1 MARLK
6 IARGTQAAY
15 DNLWR
20 KDNGTFYVCTDSQHI
35 YLGVTLLFTGD
46 RYKSFLIDNND
57 NVIIT
62 VFGVG
67 GAITVNLSDYT
78 STYDAAKAIV
88 SAVDNSYKFIRNIA
102 PEDITESLLSSS
114 ESGYVYDVYYGFTV
128 GSRTGDVSSDLFVSG
143 VAGKSYSAG
152 TSIVA
157 INTGTPEEPVYK
169 FDVLTASEA
178 DFSNYKTRQSPK
190 TDPTASGTTLDFID
204 SIIQNENGEITATK
218 KTIQLAS
225 SSQSGIIT
233 KEMYTKIEEI
243 GSPQQYCTS
252 NTLENVSSKIAVLLS
267 GNNFSLVPGVLV
279 VVKFAHTNT
288 SNSPT
293 LKIGNTD
300 AKPIKQYGTTSIGTN
315 ESVTWNDNEAV
326 QFVYDGTN
334 WLLLSHVPSMATTS
348 VEGIVKVDNSLSDV
362 STNPVQNKVIKEELD
377 TKATKVTSA
386 TSGNFAGLDSSG
398 NLVDSGYSSG
408 DFITEYQSIPEY
420 TIEELDVPTTG
431 YLKSYRL
438 KKDGNF
444 INGSSTI
451 NIPKDFLVKSGSVKT
466 VSTVNVP
473 YQGAAV
479 GDKYI
484 DFVINVYSGTSTDQ
498 HIYIPVNDLVDVYTE
513 GDGIS
518 IVNKSIS
525 LKIDQNHSN
534 GLVIVPEG
542 LALST
547 AVAST
552 NGSGGSSGAIT
563 AQDKE
568 KLNSIE
574 SGANNYTHPTYTAT
588 TGIESTNQTPSFGDT
603 FNISQ
608 VISDTFGHITE
619 QTTRTITIPDSTVS
633 SSLNGVGGSSGL
645 MNPSDKEK
653 LDNIDSLTI
662 GDIDLICI

>member
-1 MARLK
+1 MMK
-6 IARGTQAAY
+6 IYIATGTQAAY

-20 KDNGTFYVCTDSQHI
+20 KDTNILYVTIDTYNI
-35 YLGVTLLFTGD
+35 YLGYTLIFSGD
-46 RYKSFLIDNND
+46 KFKYVVISEDNS
-57 NVIIT
+57 VHIIT
-62 VFGVG
+62 YGINGSVE
-67 GAITVNLSDYT
+67 ISLSDYETIDEAVEAINNAISQSYKIIGYIT
-78 STYDAAKAIV
+78 SKDITPNLISSSKVGDVYIV
-88 SAVDNSYKFIRNIA
+88 TDEFSVGNNSGQVSSSYFINGISGNSYPPNTDIVLVNI
-102 PEDITESLLSSS
+102 
-114 ESGYVYDVYYGFTV
+114 
-128 GSRTGDVSSDLFVSG
+128 
-143 VAGKSYSAG
+143 G
-152 TSIVA
+152 TSENPI
-157 INTGTPEEPVYK
+157 YK
-169 FDVLTASEA
+169 FNVLS
-178 DFSNYKTRQSPK
+178 DSIDLDNYKVKQSPK
-190 TDPTASGTTLDFID
+190 ADPIISGETLDVID
-204 SIIQNENGEITATK
+204 SITQNINGEITATK

-233 KEMYTKIEEI
+233 KEMYTKIEET

-252 NTLENVSSKIAVLLS
+252 NTLGNVSSKIAVLLS
-267 GNNFSLVPGVLV
+267 GNNFSLVPGVVV
-279 VVKFAHTNT
+279 VVKFSHTNT
-288 SNSPT
+288 SDSPT
-293 LKIGNTD
+293 LKVGNTD

-348 VEGIVKVDNSLSDV
+348 VEGLVKVDNSLSDV

-386 TSGNFAGLDSSG
+386 TLVNFAGLDSSG

-408 DFITEYQSIPEY
+408 DFITEHQSIPEY

-466 VSTVNVP
+466 VSTINVP

-534 GLVIVPEG
+534 GLVIVPGG

-547 AVAST
+547 AIAST

-588 TGIESTNQTPSFGDT
+588 TGIELTNQTPSLGDT

-608 VISDTFGHITE
+608 VISDTLGHITE

>member
-1 MARLK
+1 MMK
-6 IARGTQAAY
+6 IYIATGTQAAY

-20 KDNGTFYVCTDSQHI
+20 KDTNILYVTIDTYNI
-35 YLGVTLLFTGD
+35 YLGYTLIFSGD
-46 RYKSFLIDNND
+46 KFKYVVISEDKS
-57 NVIIT
+57 VHIIT
-62 VFGVG
+62 YGINGSVE
-67 GAITVNLSDYT
+67 ISLSDYETIEEAVEAINNAISQSYKIIGYIT
-78 STYDAAKAIV
+78 SKDITPSLISSSKVGDVYIV
-88 SAVDNSYKFIRNIA
+88 TDEFSVGNNSGQVSSSYFINGISGNSYPPNTDIVLVNI
-102 PEDITESLLSSS
+102 
-114 ESGYVYDVYYGFTV
+114 
-128 GSRTGDVSSDLFVSG
+128 
-143 VAGKSYSAG
+143 G
-152 TSIVA
+152 TSENPI
-157 INTGTPEEPVYK
+157 YK
-169 FDVLTASEA
+169 FNVLS
-178 DFSNYKTRQSPK
+178 DSIDLDNYKVKQSPK
-190 TDPTASGTTLDFID
+190 ADPIISGETLDVID
-204 SIIQNENGEITATK
+204 SITQNINGEITATK

-233 KEMYTKIEEI
+233 KEMYTKIEET

-252 NTLENVSSKIAVLLS
+252 NTLGNVSSKIAVLLS

-279 VVKFAHTNT
+279 VVKFSHTNT
-288 SNSPT
+288 SDSPT
-293 LKIGNTD
+293 LKVGNTD

-348 VEGIVKVDNSLSDV
+348 VEGLVKVDNSLSDV

-386 TSGNFAGLDSSG
+386 TLGNFAGLDSSG

-408 DFITEYQSIPEY
+408 DFITEHQSIPEY

-466 VSTVNVP
+466 VSTINVP

-534 GLVIVPEG
+534 GLVIVPGG

-588 TGIESTNQTPSFGDT
+588 TGIELTNQTPSFGDT

-608 VISDTFGHITE
+608 VISDTLGHITE

>member
-1 MARLK
+1 MMK
-6 IARGTQAAY
+6 IYIATGTQAAY

-20 KDNGTFYVCTDSQHI
+20 KDTNILYVTIDTYNI
-35 YLGVTLLFTGD
+35 YLGYTLIFSGD
-46 RYKSFLIDNND
+46 KFKYVVISEDNS
-57 NVIIT
+57 VHIIT
-62 VFGVG
+62 YGINGSVE
-67 GAITVNLSDYT
+67 ISLSDYETIDEAVEAINNAISQSYKIIGYIT
-78 STYDAAKAIV
+78 SKDITPNLISSSKVGDVYIV
-88 SAVDNSYKFIRNIA
+88 TDEFSVGNNSGQVSSSYFINGISGNSYPPNTDIVLVNI
-102 PEDITESLLSSS
+102 
-114 ESGYVYDVYYGFTV
+114 
-128 GSRTGDVSSDLFVSG
+128 
-143 VAGKSYSAG
+143 G
-152 TSIVA
+152 TSENPI
-157 INTGTPEEPVYK
+157 YK
-169 FDVLTASEA
+169 FNVLS
-178 DFSNYKTRQSPK
+178 DSIDLDNYKVKQSPK
-190 TDPTASGTTLDFID
+190 ADPIISGETLDVID
-204 SIIQNENGEITATK
+204 SITQNINGEITATK

-233 KEMYTKIEEI
+233 KEMYTKIEET

-252 NTLENVSSKIAVLLS
+252 NTLGNVSSKIAVLLS
-267 GNNFSLVPGVLV
+267 GNNFSLVPGVVV
-279 VVKFAHTNT
+279 VVKFSHTNT
-288 SNSPT
+288 SDSPT
-293 LKIGNTD
+293 LKVGNTD

-348 VEGIVKVDNSLSDV
+348 VEGLVKVDNSLSDV

-386 TSGNFAGLDSSG
+386 TLVNFAGLDSSG

-408 DFITEYQSIPEY
+408 DFITEHQSIPEY

-466 VSTVNVP
+466 VSTINVP

-534 GLVIVPEG
+534 GLVIVPGG

-547 AVAST
+547 AIAST

-588 TGIESTNQTPSFGDT
+588 TGIELTNQTPSFGDT

-608 VISDTFGHITE
+608 VISDTLGHITE

>member
-1 MARLK
+1 MRNFD
-6 IARGTQAAY
+6 IAKGTQAAY
-15 DNLWR
+15 DNLSR
-20 KDNGTFYVCTDSQHI
+20 KNVKTFYICIDTHNI
-35 YLGVTLLFTGD
+35 YLGYSLIFAENEFMRVMVGENDLITITTYGINGSTTVSIRDYEDIGD
-46 RYKSFLIDNND
+46 VLAAINQAISSAYKLIGN
-57 NVIIT
+57 IT
-62 VFGVG
+62 V
-67 GAITVNLSDYT
+67 
-78 STYDAAKAIV
+78 
-88 SAVDNSYKFIRNIA
+88 
-102 PEDITESLLSSS
+102 EDIIAGLLVPGN
-114 ESGYVYDVYYGFTV
+114 EGNVYHVLYGFKV
-128 GSRTGDVSSDLFVSG
+128 GQDVSSSLFVNSVNG
-143 VAGKSYSAG
+143 NEYPPE
-152 TSIVA
+152 TNIVVV
-157 INTGTPEEPVYK
+157 NVGTPEHPVYK
-169 FDVLTASEA
+169 FDVLGEEITDLSDYKVKQVYKDDPEPSGSTLEA
-178 DFSNYKTRQSPK
+178 IAT
-190 TDPTASGTTLDFID
+190 IV
-204 SIIQNENGEITATK
+204 QNENGEITATK

-233 KEMYTKIEEI
+233 KEMFNKIQEI
-243 GSPQQYCTS
+243 GSPQQYCIS
-252 NTLENVSSKIAVLLS
+252 DTLGNVSSKVAVLQS
-267 GNNFSLVPGVLV
+267 NSNFSLVPGVLV

-288 SNSPT
+288 SESPT
-293 LKIGNTD
+293 LKVGTSD

-348 VEGIVKVDNSLSDV
+348 VEGLVKVDNALSDV

-386 TSGNFAGLDSSG
+386 TSGNFAGLDSNG
-398 NLVDSGYSSG
+398 NLVDSGYSSS
-408 DFITEYQSIPEY
+408 DFITEHQSIPEY
-420 TIEELDVPTTG
+420 TVEELDVPTTG

-444 INGSSTI
+444 INGSATI

-466 VSTVNVP
+466 VSTANTP
-473 YQGAAV
+473 YQGAVV

-513 GDGIS
+513 GDGIN

-525 LKIDQNHSN
+525 LKINQNHSN
-534 GLVIVPEG
+534 GLSIVSGG
-542 LALST
+542 LSLST

-588 TGIESTNQTPSFGDT
+588 TGIELTNQTPSFGDT

-608 VISDTFGHITE
+608 VISDTLGHITE